1 MEKVELIEK
10 EDVKKYK
17 FLEAY
22 KEDVELQVEKL
33 NGAVRLGNEFKS
45 KAYITFQTE
54 EGPKKIE
61 TTVWSVTDKFL
72 QIKNGVLI
80 PLTSLINVQY

>member
-17 FLEAY
+17 FLDAY

-80 PLTSLINVQY
+80 PLDSLINVQY

>member
-17 FLEAY
+17 FLDAY
-22 KEDVELQVEKL
+22 KEDVELQTEKL

-54 EGPKKIE
+54 QGPKKIE

-80 PLTSLINVQY
+80 PLDSLINVQY

>member
-17 FLEAY
+17 FLDAY
-22 KEDVELQVEKL
+22 KEDVNFETEKL

-54 EGPKKIE
+54 KGPKKIE

-80 PLTSLINVQY
+80 PLDSLINVQY

>member
-17 FLEAY
+17 FLDAY
-22 KEDVELQVEKL
+22 KEDVELKTEKL

-54 EGPKKIE
+54 QGPKKIE

-80 PLTSLINVQY
+80 PLDSLINVQY

>member
-17 FLEAY
+17 FLDAY